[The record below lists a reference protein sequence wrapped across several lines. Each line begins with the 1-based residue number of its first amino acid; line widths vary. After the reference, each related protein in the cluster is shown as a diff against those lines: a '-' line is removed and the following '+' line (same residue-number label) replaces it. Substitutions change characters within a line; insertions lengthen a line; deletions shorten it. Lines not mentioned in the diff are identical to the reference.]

1 MSDPKAIN
9 LRFPDPAQRAAIA
22 AAAKAEGVSMQEYI
36 LGAAYARATALENRF
51 IDAFRASMARS
62 GEAFAAAAGDAD
74 PTPEYRAAERQ
85 AAAELESESAAPKRG
100 HAA

>member
-9 LRFPDPAQRAAIA
+9 LRFPDPGQRAAIA

-36 LGAAYARATALENRF
+36 LGAAYARATALEGRF
-51 IDAFRASMARS
+51 LDAFRSSMARS
-62 GEAFAAAAGDAD
+62 AEAFAIEAGDVD
-74 PTPEYRAAERQ
+74 PTPEQREAERAAGH
-85 AAAELESESAAPKRG
+85 APAVRGRG